1 MGLLEEDAPL
11 GSTLTNMLQGL
22 NRFLLDRF
30 STDYRNIQPRSPTF
44 DQVSSAHWEGTLL
57 LILKDIRNFSDYCY

>member
-1 MGLLEEDAPL
+1 MLTFSVAKSMGLLEEDAPL

-30 STDYRNIQPRSPTF
+30 STDYRNVQPRSPTF
-44 DQVSSAHWEGTLL
+44 DQVSTLYR
-57 LILKDIRNFSDYCY
+57 IEISS